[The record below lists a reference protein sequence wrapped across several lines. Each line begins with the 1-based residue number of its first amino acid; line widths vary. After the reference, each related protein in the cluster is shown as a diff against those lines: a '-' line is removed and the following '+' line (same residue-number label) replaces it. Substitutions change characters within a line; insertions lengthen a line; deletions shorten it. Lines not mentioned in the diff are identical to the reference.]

1 MPEPGGE
8 EGRRDAAG
16 DKLIRSSPRRRF
28 RGATM
33 TLMLASVTGPQE
45 AEIAVKHGAE
55 IIDLKD
61 STSGA
66 FGAVAPDVVRA
77 TVAAIRGRR
86 PVSAVT
92 GELPMDPATIVAAAT
107 AMADAGVAYI
117 KVALFPSPRRPDC
130 IRALAALA
138 RRTKIVGVMF
148 ADEGADQ
155 ALLSVMAD
163 SGFAGAML
171 DTAHKQNGRLLDLLD
186 IPALGTFV
194 DAARAANLLAGLAG
208 SLEPPDIPRLLLL
221 AHDILGFR
229 GALCTGKDRAATI
242 DPAAVDQIREL
253 IPTDLRRLTHDKP
266 APAKVDYRLLAA
278 RGYSIDPRKDE
289 ATDRIF
295 VHDFVL
301 PVRIGTY
308 ARERDK
314 AQNVRF
320 NVDVRVLRASHA
332 PEDMRDVFSY
342 DVITDSIRMIVAQE
356 HIALVEML
364 AERIAAV
371 VLTHPR
377 VASAT
382 VRVEKLDVGPGAV
395 GVEIMRE
402 RPAEAAKVHHLF
414 PVAAAESDPK
424 AP

>member
-1 MPEPGGE
+1 
-8 EGRRDAAG
+8 
-16 DKLIRSSPRRRF
+16 
-28 RGATM
+28 M
-33 TLMLASVTGPQE
+33 TLMLASVTEAAE
-45 AEIAVKHGAE
+45 AEIALAHGAD

-61 STSGA
+61 SPNGA
-66 FGAVAPDVVRA
+66 FGAVAPETVRA
-77 TVAAIRGRR
+77 TVAAVKGRR
-86 PVSAVT
+86 PVSAIA
-92 GELPMDPATIVAAAT
+92 GELQMEPAALVAAAT
-107 AMADAGVAYI
+107 AMADTGAEYV
-117 KVALFPSPRRPDC
+117 KVGLFPGAKRPDC
-130 IRALAALA
+130 IRALAQLA

-148 ADEGADQ
+148 ADDGADQ
-155 ALLSVMAD
+155 TLIPLMAE
-163 SGFAGAML
+163 SCFAGIML
-171 DTAHKQNGRLLDLLD
+171 DTARKGNGSLLSFMD
-186 IPALGTFV
+186 IPALANFV
-194 DAARAANLLAGLAG
+194 DAARGKDLLAGLAG
-208 SLEPPDIPRLLLL
+208 SLEAPDIPRLLLL
-221 AHDILGFR
+221 APDILGFR
-229 GALCTGKDRAATI
+229 GALRTGKDRARAI
-242 DPAAVDQIREL
+242 DPAAIDEIRGL
-253 IPTDLRRLTHDKP
+253 IPVDVRRVARDKP

-278 RGYSIDPRKDE
+278 RGYSIDPHKDE
-289 ATDRIF
+289 STDRVF

-314 AQNVRF
+314 PQNVRF
-320 NVDVRVLRASHA
+320 NVDVKVLRASHA

-395 GVEIMRE
+395 GVEIVRE

-414 PVAAAESDPK
+414 PLAAAESDPK
-424 AP
+424 AT

>member
-1 MPEPGGE
+1 
-8 EGRRDAAG
+8 
-16 DKLIRSSPRRRF
+16 
-28 RGATM
+28 M
-33 TLMLASVTGPQE
+33 TLMLASVAGPQE
-45 AEIAVKHGAE
+45 AEIAVAHGAD

-61 STSGA
+61 AANGA
-66 FGAVAPDVVRA
+66 FGAVMPEVVHA
-77 TVAAIRGRR
+77 TIAAIRGRR

-92 GELPMDPATIVAAAT
+92 GELPMEPATIVAAAT
-107 AMADAGVAYI
+107 AMADAGVVYI
-117 KVALFPSPRRPDC
+117 KVGLFPGAKRPTC
-130 IRALAALA
+130 IRALSALA
-138 RRTKIVGVMF
+138 HRSKIVGVMF
-148 ADEGADQ
+148 ADNGADQ
-155 ALLSVMAD
+155 ALLPLMAE

-171 DTAHKQNGRLLDLLD
+171 DTAHKQNGGLLDLFD
-186 IPALGTFV
+186 IPALGNFV
-194 DAARAANLLAGLAG
+194 DAVRARDLLAGLAG
-208 SLEPPDIPRLLLL
+208 SLEAPDIPRLLLL
-221 AHDILGFR
+221 APDILGFR
-229 GALCTGKDRAATI
+229 GALCSREDRTAAI
-242 DPAAVDQIREL
+242 DPGAVDRIRGL
-253 IPTDLRRLTHDKP
+253 IPTDMRRLSHDKP

-278 RGYSIDPRKDE
+278 RGYSIDPRKDG

-308 ARERDK
+308 ARELDK
-314 AQNVRF
+314 PQNVRF
-320 NVDVRVLRASHA
+320 NVDVKVLRASHA

-402 RPAEAAKVHHLF
+402 RPTEAAKVHHLF
-414 PVAAAESDPK
+414 QVAAAESDPK
-424 AP
+424 AT